1 MTREAGGVPP
11 EVGLRDQATGC
22 GPICRRILDALPE
35 WFGIPEANDDYV
47 AFADAAPTVVASID
61 GDDVGLLTLK
71 LHSRYAAEV
80 HLIAVMPDHHRH
92 GVGRKM
98 LEHAERRLA
107 SSGVEFLQVKTLSEK
122 RPDPNYDKTRQFY
135 LAQGFRPLEEF
146 PTLWD
151 PSNPA
156 LQLIKSLPRP
166 TNSPP
171 VTDRD
176 VAHP

>member
-1 MTREAGGVPP
+1 MAADRIV
-11 EVGLRDQATGC
+11 LRDQPAGS
-22 GPICRRILDALPE
+22 GAICRKILDALPE

-47 AFADAAPTVVASID
+47 AFAETAPSVIASID
-61 GDDVGLLTLK
+61 DTDVGLLTLK
-71 LHSRYAAEV
+71 LHSPYAAEV
-80 HLIAVMPDHHRH
+80 HLIAVLPQHHR
-92 GVGRKM
+92 GGIGRMM
-98 LEHAERRLA
+98 LQHVERRLA
-107 SSGVEFLQVKTLSEK
+107 NSGVEFLQVKTLSEK

-166 TNSPP
+166 Y
-171 VTDRD
+171 DG
-176 VAHP
+176 

>member
-1 MTREAGGVPP
+1 MGNERIIRPDVE
-11 EVGLRDQATGC
+11 LRDQPTGS
-22 GPICRRILDALPE
+22 GAICRVILDALPE

-47 AFADAAPTVVASID
+47 AFAETAPSVIASID
-61 GDDVGLLTLK
+61 GQDVGLLTLH
-71 LHSRYAAEV
+71 LHSPYAAEI
-80 HLIAVMPDHHRH
+80 HLIAVMPEHHRS
-92 GVGRKM
+92 GIGRTM
-98 LEHAERRLA
+98 LHHAERRLA

-156 LQLIKSLPRP
+156 LQLIKSL
-166 TNSPP
+166 SPP
-171 VTDRD
+171 DAR
-176 VAHP
+176 

>member
-1 MTREAGGVPP
+1 MVTDKVS
-11 EVGLRDQATGC
+11 LRDQATGS
-22 GPICRRILDALPE
+22 GTVCRKILDALPQ

-47 AFADAAPTVVASID
+47 AFSDANPTVVASID

-71 LHSRYAAEV
+71 LHSPYAAEV
-80 HLIAVMPDHHRH
+80 HLIAVLPRHHRS
-92 GVGRKM
+92 GIGRMM
-98 LEHAERRLA
+98 LQHAERRLA
-107 SSGVEFLQVKTLSEK
+107 DSGVEFLQVKTLSEK

-166 TNSPP
+166 GAP
-171 VTDRD
+171 
-176 VAHP
+176 

>member
-1 MTREAGGVPP
+1 MPRGPILDKAAAVGTGGVA
-11 EVGLRDQATGC
+11 LRDQATGS
-22 GPICRRILDALPE
+22 GAICRRILDALPE

-47 AFADAAPTVVASID
+47 AFADKSPSVIASVD
-61 GDDVGLLTLK
+61 GEDVGILTIH
-71 LHSRYAAEV
+71 LHSPYAAEV
-80 HLIAVMPDHHRH
+80 HLIAVLPEHHRA
-92 GVGRKM
+92 GIGRRM
-98 LEHAERRLA
+98 LSHIERRLA
-107 SSGVEFLQVKTLSEK
+107 DSGVEFLQVKTLSEK

-166 TNSPP
+166 SGP
-171 VTDRD
+171 
-176 VAHP
+176 